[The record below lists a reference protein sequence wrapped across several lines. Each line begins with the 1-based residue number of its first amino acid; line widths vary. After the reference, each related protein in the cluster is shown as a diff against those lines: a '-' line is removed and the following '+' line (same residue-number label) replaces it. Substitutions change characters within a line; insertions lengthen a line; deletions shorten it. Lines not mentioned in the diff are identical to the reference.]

1 MGSDRSCCV
10 EACSLLRSYSLPRR
24 HGRNGCPS
32 SRSRSWS
39 AIAPGGT
46 ADIAAR
52 IAADTIQRQHGYT
65 VVVDN
70 KTGAGGFIALKAVA
84 QSPPDGYTVGIGIMG
99 QLAVGPVVPG
109 SQIPLDLDK
118 ELVPICNLVGVPMA
132 LIVRMDAPF
141 KTIPELV
148 AYAKANPGKVSYA
161 STGLGSTNQ
170 LGAEFLAAEA
180 GGLKMIHVPYRGGA
194 PAIADVAAGNVD
206 LFFANVSE
214 IMSMARGGKVR
225 VLALAVDQALAAGAG
240 TAAAHQGHP
249 GARHQQL
256 VRPRR
261 AGRPAGRHQGIAG
274 QAVSRCD
281 GRSVEQAETLD
292 KQGLEPLGQGPA
304 AFAAYI
310 AKDRERWAK
319 VVKQGNIKSRMR
331 STQRLSPSASTSG
344 EPSPI
349 SSSTIRATAAPSSG
363 RKARRPTIRRA
374 ARSWARARCWRRR
387 ARSPS
392 RSAAS
397 SMPRRSSPT
406 R

>member
-1 MGSDRSCCV
+1 
-10 EACSLLRSYSLPRR
+10 
-24 HGRNGCPS
+24 
-32 SRSRSWS
+32 
-39 AIAPGGT
+39 
-46 ADIAAR
+46 
-52 IAADTIQRQHGYT
+52 
-65 VVVDN
+65 
-70 KTGAGGFIALKAVA
+70 
-84 QSPPDGYTVGIGIMG
+84 MG

-141 KTIPELV
+141 KTIAELI

-225 VLALAVDQALAAGAG
+225 VLALASSKPSPLAPELPLLTRDIPALDINNWFG
-240 TAAAHQGHP
+240 
-249 GARHQQL
+249 L
-256 VRPRR
+256 VGPTGLPEDIK
-261 AGRPAGRHQGIAG
+261 APLAKMFLDAM
-274 QAVSRCD
+274 AD
-281 GRSVEQAETLD
+281 PKNAETLG

-319 VVKQGNIKSRMR
+319 VVKQGNIK
-331 STQRLSPSASTSG
+331 A
-344 EPSPI
+344 E
-349 SSSTIRATAAPSSG
+349 
-363 RKARRPTIRRA
+363 
-374 ARSWARARCWRRR
+374 
-387 ARSPS
+387 
-392 RSAAS
+392 
-397 SMPRRSSPT
+397 
-406 R
+406 

>member
-1 MGSDRSCCV
+1 MTGEEENWSLIMLRR
-10 EACSLLRSYSLPRR
+10 SLLAAPLVLAAAPAWAQWVPRQPTKILV
-24 HGRNGCPS
+24 GYP
-32 SRSRSWS
+32 
-39 AIAPGGT
+39 PGGT

-52 IAADTIQRQHGYT
+52 IAADTLQRQHGYT
-65 VVVDN
+65 VIVDN

-141 KTIPELV
+141 KTIAELI

-225 VLALAVDQALAAGAG
+225 VVALAAAKPSPLAPELPLLTRDIPALDINNWFG
-240 TAAAHQGHP
+240 
-249 GARHQQL
+249 L
-256 VRPRR
+256 V
-261 AGRPAGRHQGIAG
+261 GPAGLPEDIKASL
-274 QAVSRCD
+274 AKMFLD
-281 GRSVEQAETLD
+281 AMADPKNAETLG

-319 VVKQGNIKSRMR
+319 VVKQGNIK
-331 STQRLSPSASTSG
+331 A
-344 EPSPI
+344 E
-349 SSSTIRATAAPSSG
+349 
-363 RKARRPTIRRA
+363 
-374 ARSWARARCWRRR
+374 
-387 ARSPS
+387 
-392 RSAAS
+392 
-397 SMPRRSSPT
+397 
-406 R
+406 